1 MPSSGP
7 IRSQLGPALKALKDH
22 LAAATELLRAGAERD
37 LLQLRGEH
45 HHLGRTLSRVDDLNE
60 KWSNL
65 IDRLEGEPLEF
76 EERIYQDFPPPA
88 AGEVVQVRQPHF
100 MEIAEQARG
109 VLNEIEYLLAEPDE
123 ASSQVSQ
130 GSRQTLTEAEQ
141 QEQHQSVLEHQ
152 SVRSEQGN
160 QQFNQQPYQQ
170 VNNQFNQ
177 QQYQQVNH
185 QQNQQQYQ
193 QVNQEFNQQQASRF
207 QPDIRLPELRLDPF
221 NGDPKKWPTFWQL
234 FSANIDQRPMDNIR
248 KMSYLLTF
256 LQGPAKELVAGFV
269 LSNENY
275 TRALDLLKS
284 RYGDSRAITEALEAE
299 LMNLHPAN
307 ESTYSLR
314 GFVDNIERICRQL
327 EAYGHVDSSPFV
339 STAIKSKLPQ
349 QIVAKL
355 VERNVV
361 LEYGGTALS
370 SERSCARLSRL
381 RKKYKDALP

>member
-65 IDRLEGEPLEF
+65 IDRLEGESLDF

-123 ASSQVSQ
+123 ASSQASQ
-130 GSRQTLTEAEQ
+130 GSRRTLTETEQ

-152 SVRSEQGN
+152 SVHSEQINQHFNHQPN
-160 QQFNQQPYQQ
+160 QQINQQLNQQPYQQ

-177 QQYQQVNH
+177 QQYQQVN
-185 QQNQQQYQ
+185 
-193 QVNQEFNQQQASRF
+193 
-207 QPDIRLPELRLDPF
+207 
-221 NGDPKKWPTFWQL
+221 
-234 FSANIDQRPMDNIR
+234 
-248 KMSYLLTF
+248 
-256 LQGPAKELVAGFV
+256 
-269 LSNENY
+269 
-275 TRALDLLKS
+275 
-284 RYGDSRAITEALEAE
+284 
-299 LMNLHPAN
+299 
-307 ESTYSLR
+307 
-314 GFVDNIERICRQL
+314 
-327 EAYGHVDSSPFV
+327 
-339 STAIKSKLPQ
+339 
-349 QIVAKL
+349 
-355 VERNVV
+355 
-361 LEYGGTALS
+361 
-370 SERSCARLSRL
+370 
-381 RKKYKDALP
+381 